1 MNYLEGIEVIQKY
14 TSGSSVE
21 PVLKFIMTVPHN
33 EEAFA
38 NALDEI
44 GGINRYPDT
53 FVGLLSFISFNLGQ
67 KAKMNQLYE
76 TALEKYESL
85 NQVTS
90 KKRPTEEEAKIKRTL
105 TDFILKIE
113 KVFEIQDLTDE
124 SLVKELNRFVS
135 EANLYGVTENEIKNL
150 KLASKTV
157 ALIEPHL
164 DKQRENYYQYKKLG
178 TILTRL
184 IRIADYILDE
194 AKLGTNA

>member
-21 PVLKFIMTVPHN
+21 PVLKFIMTIPHN
-33 EEAFA
+33 EEGFA

-53 FVGLLSFISFNLGQ
+53 FVGLLSFISFILGQ
-67 KAKMNQLYE
+67 KSKMSQLYE
-76 TALEKYESL
+76 TALERYESL

-90 KKRPTEEEAKIKRTL
+90 KRRPTEEESKIKRTL

-150 KLASKTV
+150 KVSSKTV
-157 ALIEPHL
+157 ALVEPHL
-164 DKQRENYYQYKKLG
+164 DKQRENYYQYKKLVG
-178 TILTRL
+178 VTTRL
-184 IRIADYILDE
+184 IRIADYILEE
-194 AKLGTNA
+194 AKMGAG

>member
-1 MNYLEGIEVIQKY
+1 
-14 TSGSSVE
+14 
-21 PVLKFIMTVPHN
+21 MTIPHN

-53 FVGLLSFISFNLGQ
+53 FVGLLSFISFILGQ
-67 KAKMNQLYE
+67 KSKMSQLYE
-76 TALEKYESL
+76 TALERYESL

-90 KKRPTEEEAKIKRTL
+90 KRRPTEEESKIKRTL

-150 KLASKTV
+150 KVSSKTV
-157 ALIEPHL
+157 ALVEPHL

-178 TILTRL
+178 GVMTRL
-184 IRIADYILDE
+184 IRIADYILEE
-194 AKLGTNA
+194 AKMGAG